1 MFIPFFLLPKIT
13 NFQNNKSN
21 VIITTSTEIYDVISM
36 FYHLSIIWPLVVSDV
51 WLSAIGCSIRSS
63 TIRINWAAYPHY
75 SAPEKF
81 APYILD
87 GKHLYYINAFENAAS
102 TIETSAVS
110 AQNVVRLLLSR
121 ISAGVIKTPIEKD
134 GNQQSEVEDLE
145 LWAVG
150 LHLLSVLCD

>member
-1 MFIPFFLLPKIT
+1 MFY
-13 NFQNNKSN
+13 NFY
-21 VIITTSTEIYDVISM
+21 VIIG
-36 FYHLSIIWPLVVSDV
+36 PLEVSDV
-51 WLSAIGCSIRSS
+51 RLSAIGCSIRSS

-87 GKHLYYINAFENAAS
+87 GNHLYYINTFENAAS
-102 TIETSAVS
+102 SIETSAVS

-145 LWAVG
+145 L
-150 LHLLSVLCD
+150 